1 MSLSRSHNG
10 FTLIELMI
18 VITIIGI
25 MAGLIGLSVF
35 TGDPSKE
42 AQKEA
47 RRFIAV
53 MTMALD
59 ESAFNQQ
66 DLGIY
71 LEEEGYSFLV
81 WGEAVGGGSD
91 EASESEEEEAEADD
105 PPVADATQAKTGS
118 AAKPKPTWQYVTS
131 EPSLAQY
138 ELPEE
143 IRIEIEIEDSEL
155 LGEEGETETELTRTN
170 LNLDEI
176 GPKVE
181 EAESLEPP
189 HVYILSSGELAPSF
203 RVGFYHADKPDA
215 VFYITGDEMGRVDF
229 EREEEFYDDE

>member
-1 MSLSRSHNG
+1 MSTRYSHKG

-47 RRFIAV
+47 KRFIAV

-81 WGEAVGGGSD
+81 WGEAAGGGTEDEESD
-91 EASESEEEEAEADD
+91 SEEEEADE
-105 PPVADATQAKTGS
+105 PEVADSSQSKTNNS
-118 AAKPKPTWQYVTS
+118 AAKPKPTWQYLTG

-143 IRIEIEIEDSEL
+143 IRLEIEIEDSEL
-155 LGEEGETETELTRTN
+155 LGEEGESDTELTRTN

-203 RVGFYHADKPDA
+203 RLGFYHVDKPDT

-229 EREEEFYDDE
+229 EREEDFYDDE